1 MPQKKKDKKDK
12 KPSTKAKAKASAKA
26 SAKNIVYVDLRKT
39 TKPRSAVAK
48 KPAMPMS
55 ISTPIYQTIMNP
67 IPPAYTPVSQPVAPL
82 RSTGRTIGESM
93 SVQTE
98 NVPTKSRT
106 TQTPPLYVHIEDVY
120 VPDTVRIKEEPVIA
134 KPMDEPVMAKPVYE
148 PEERPRFSESQY
160 KKDIEESQR
169 DIAQFFAQQTE
180 PAQSTAKARRTDKQ
194 ILIDEFMSQG
204 MSEEEANRQLR
215 IIGKKNYRDEINRI
229 KELKRVEKRLKK

>member
-1 MPQKKKDKKDK
+1 MPQKKKDKK
-12 KPSTKAKAKASAKA
+12 PRTKVSAKAKASAK
-26 SAKNIVYVDLRKT
+26 NVVYIDLRKT
-39 TKPRSAVAK
+39 SKPRSAVTK
-48 KPAMPMS
+48 KTAIPMS
-55 ISTPIYQTIMNP
+55 VSTPIYQTIMNP
-67 IPPAYTPVSQPVAPL
+67 IQPSYAPVTQPVTAPVA
-82 RSTGRTIGESM
+82 RSTGRTISDITPVPLGSM

-134 KPMDEPVMAKPVYE
+134 KPVYE

-169 DIAQFFAQQTE
+169 DIAQFFAQATA
-180 PAQSTAKARRTDKQ
+180 PAPSTAKARRTDKQ

-215 IIGKKNYRDEINRI
+215 IIGKKNYREEINRI
-229 KELKRVEKRLKK
+229 KEMKKIEKQMKK